1 MEGSWH
7 TRAEGNGT
15 VFEWG
20 LDIIVLEYLDRN
32 MWYETGNER
41 DSVTALALSPEASHR

>member
-1 MEGSWH
+1 MEDSEVWRGKFYV
-7 TRAEGNGT
+7 G
-15 VFEWG
+15 FFY
-20 LDIIVLEYLDRN
+20 IIILEYPNRY